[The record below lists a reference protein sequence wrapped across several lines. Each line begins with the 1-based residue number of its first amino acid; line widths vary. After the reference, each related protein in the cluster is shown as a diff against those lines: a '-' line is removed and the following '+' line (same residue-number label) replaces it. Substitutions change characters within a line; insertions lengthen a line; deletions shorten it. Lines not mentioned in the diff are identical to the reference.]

1 MRLNK
6 LLKPL
11 GLGILALVLAGLLT
25 ACPGGVLSW
34 GVVNIE
40 IDATNTD
47 RCDDGVKVVVEGI
60 QTEWEFVEVHLS
72 NNVRESGPNWVWIE
86 PGYMGSIDWDVPLDS
101 PAVKQPEGKEITVKA
116 YCMRT
121 AEQPGMSQRTLAL
134 ADYIVR
140 RGMPAYNVLEMYVRV
155 HDSGSDPDYTVTPPG
170 LTIERLR

>member
-1 MRLNK
+1 MRFTK
-6 LLKPL
+6 FLKPL

-25 ACPGGVLSW
+25 ACPGGVVSW
-34 GVVNIE
+34 GIVNID
-40 IDATNTD
+40 INATNTN

-60 QTEWEFVEVHLS
+60 QPEWEFGEALLS
-72 NNVRESGPNWVWIE
+72 DNVRESGPNWVWIK
-86 PGYMGSIDWDVPLDS
+86 PGQWGAITWDVFINS

-121 AEQPGMSQRTLAL
+121 SAQPGLSQRTLAL

-140 RGMPAYNVLEMYVRV
+140 RGMPAYNVLEMHVQVR
-155 HDSGSDPDYTVTPPG
+155 DSGSDPDYTVTPPG